1 MDLEGRSSGFGIGG
15 FGGRMSMTR
24 RIMMAFAFLATVVIV
39 IISIATFVNVR
50 RNMTAELEKN
60 GQRYIDRLKYEILS
74 WINPYAQTVEDA
86 RFLVQSFPD
95 MPPETFHRFYRMKR
109 TSNKDITDFYFCTDK
124 DAQGAV
130 KFISGDNWVP
140 PPGYDVYKR
149 PFWITAVG
157 ASQLAYVEPY
167 IDLNTK
173 KLVMGIVRK
182 VEDRDGKLK
191 GILGLE
197 IFITRLGEIVSGK
210 KLSANASTVLINGK
224 GLYLTHQDSEAV
236 LKKNLFDDVPAL
248 KDQKE
253 KILNSESTMSL
264 TGRFGLYFA
273 SARFSDRDWILVS
286 YGPLSDVYA
295 PVTRMMIVIALL
307 GLLMIAASIGIAYW
321 IARSIVRP
329 VFAIASQLEQS
340 AGQVNDAAD
349 QVADASQVLANGSSE
364 QEGAIEKTSESLNE
378 MASMTRSNAESA
390 AHANQVVKDTRS
402 VVSEAGHS
410 MTQLIGAMAEISAAG
425 NETSRIVNSI
435 DEIAFQTNLLA
446 LNAAV
451 EAARAGEAGAGFAVV
466 ADEVR
471 NLAMRATDAAR
482 STSSLISDTAAK
494 INFGAEIAETSNKA
508 FLDVADSAS
517 RLSALVG
524 EIAEASR
531 EQSEGIDQINKAM
544 GRMETIVQRNA
555 ATSEESAAAAE
566 EMKAQADAMKEQV
579 RRIVALIR

>member
-1 MDLEGRSSGFGIGG
+1 MDLEGSSSGFGIGS
-15 FGGRMSMTR
+15 FGNRMSMTR
-24 RIMMAFAFLATVVIV
+24 RIMMAFAFLAIVVIG
-39 IISIATFVNVR
+39 IISIVTFINVR

-60 GQRYIDRLKYEILS
+60 GQRHIDQLKYEILS
-74 WINPYAQTVEDA
+74 WVNPYAQTVEDA
-86 RFLVQSFPD
+86 RLLVQSFPD
-95 MPPETFHRFYRMKR
+95 KPPEAFHPFYRSKK
-109 TSNKDITDFYFCTDK
+109 TSNHDITDFYFCTDK

-140 PPGYDVYKR
+140 PQGYDVYKR

-173 KLVMGIVRK
+173 KLVMGVVRK

-191 GILGLE
+191 GIMGLE

-210 KLSANASTVLINGK
+210 KLSENASTVLINGK
-224 GLYLTHQDSEAV
+224 GLYLTHKDPQAV
-236 LKKNLFDDVPAL
+236 LKKSLFDDVPAL
-248 KDQKE
+248 KEQKE
-253 KILNSESTMSL
+253 KILNSESAMSL

-295 PVTRMMIVIALL
+295 PVTRMMIIIAFL
-307 GLLMIAASIGIAYW
+307 GLLMIAASIGIAYL

-329 VFAIASQLEQS
+329 ISAIASQLEQS

-349 QVADASQVLANGSSE
+349 QVADASQMLASGSSE
-364 QEGAIEKTSESLNE
+364 QEAAIEKTSESLNE
-378 MASMTRSNAESA
+378 MASMTKNNAESA
-390 AHANQVVKDTRS
+390 AHANQVMKDTQA

-410 MTQLIGAMAEISAAG
+410 MKQLIGAMTEISAAS
-425 NETSRIVNSI
+425 NETSRIIKSI

-494 INFGAEIAETSNKA
+494 VKLGAEIAETSNKA
-508 FLDVADSAS
+508 FGNVADGAS
-517 RLSALVG
+517 RVSTLVG
-524 EIAEASR
+524 EIADASR
-531 EQSEGIDQINKAM
+531 EQSEGIDDINKAIDQ
-544 GRMETIVQRNA
+544 METVVQQNA

-566 EMKAQADAMKEQV
+566 EMKAQSDAMKEQV
-579 RRIVALIR
+579 RRIVALIT